1 MNKPLDLSTEN
12 EMALLNKQFVQT
24 KDQDSGMYKSYEWT
38 SEFFKFGLYFDRGY
52 YDCYLT
58 PIKSPING
66 ITLLSLLKYLNN
78 DHTFYDKELKEAN
91 LWHTLSCNQ
100 YVTLVIMYHNQMQHF
115 FENYHQ
121 EEYDKLMVFIKN
133 NSSHL

>member
-12 EMALLNKQFVQT
+12 EMTLLNKQFVQT
-24 KDQDSGMYKSYEWT
+24 KDQDLGMHKSYEWT

-91 LWHTLSCNQ
+91 LWNTLSSNQ
-100 YVTLVIMYHNQMQHF
+100 YIDLIVSYYDQLCYF
-115 FENYHQ
+115 FENYNK
-121 EEYDKLMVFIKN
+121 ESYDKLAAFLKI
-133 NSSHL
+133 